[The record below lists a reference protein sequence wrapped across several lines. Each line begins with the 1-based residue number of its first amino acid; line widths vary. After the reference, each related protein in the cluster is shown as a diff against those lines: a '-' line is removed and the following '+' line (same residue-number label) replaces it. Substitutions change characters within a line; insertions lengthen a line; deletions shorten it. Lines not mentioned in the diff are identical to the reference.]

1 MTAIPP
7 DPPPSPPPVP
17 PVAPAGGAE
26 SDKQAKTDVSQLKL
40 LMVFHYVLA
49 GLSVVGLGF
58 LYLHFKFMDLMMNNP
73 EMWKESNQAPPP
85 ETFFALFQYLYLGM
99 AVMIVVFAIG
109 NALSARFIQTRRH
122 RMFSCVIAG
131 LDCLMF
137 PFGTALGVFTFIVLL
152 RESVVEAYA
161 FPKAE
166 S

>member
-1 MTAIPP
+1 MPVGLETAE
-7 DPPPSPPPVP
+7 DRQDRLKKND
-17 PVAPAGGAE
+17 A
-26 SDKQAKTDVSQLKL
+26 SQLKL

-73 EMWKESNQAPPP
+73 EMWEESNQTPPP
-85 ETFFALFQYLYLGM
+85 EQFFALFQYMYFGM
-99 AVMIVVFAIG
+99 AVMIIVFAIG
-109 NALSARFIQTRRH
+109 NVLSARFIQTRRH
-122 RMFSCVIAG
+122 RVFSLIIAG

-152 RESVVEAYA
+152 RDSVTETYA
-161 FPKAE
+161 D